1 MNCTVGLWLTLC
13 NTRFA
18 WAVRVAYFYWGQ
30 RRSEYGVSQCGNPR
44 FLWLSTTTTRE
55 TSPCPTTE
63 RSPSSPHA
71 SPTVEKQ
78 ALRWAEA
85 CCATF
90 DLLLKARHPVIW
102 GLGRTLCHR
111 YSPEIQAALAEQ
123 HILLIFAER
132 NTCRTN
138 WQTVQTRNF
147 QIASMSNES
156 VYAMN
161 IEGRS
166 SSLEVLYDLE
176 KGKKPVLHM
185 I

>member
-1 MNCTVGLWLTLC
+1 MAFDYD
-13 NTRFA
+13 NTGDLALPDHRKVAFFA
-18 WAVRVAYFYWGQ
+18 SRV
-30 RRSEYGVSQCGNPR
+30 V
-44 FLWLSTTTTRE
+44 
-55 TSPCPTTE
+55 
-63 RSPSSPHA
+63 
-71 SPTVEKQ
+71 SPTAEKQ
-78 ALRWAEA
+78 ALCWAEA

>member
-1 MNCTVGLWLTLC
+1 MAFDYD
-13 NTRFA
+13 NTGNLALPDHRKVAFFA
-18 WAVRVAYFYWGQ
+18 SRV
-30 RRSEYGVSQCGNPR
+30 V
-44 FLWLSTTTTRE
+44 
-55 TSPCPTTE
+55 
-63 RSPSSPHA
+63 
-71 SPTVEKQ
+71 SPTAEKQ
-78 ALRWAEA
+78 ALCWAEA

-176 KGKKPVLHM
+176 KGKNQCY

>member
-1 MNCTVGLWLTLC
+1 MAFDYD
-13 NTRFA
+13 NTGNLALPDHRKVAFFA
-18 WAVRVAYFYWGQ
+18 SRV
-30 RRSEYGVSQCGNPR
+30 V
-44 FLWLSTTTTRE
+44 
-55 TSPCPTTE
+55 
-63 RSPSSPHA
+63 
-71 SPTVEKQ
+71 SPTAEKQ
-78 ALRWAEA
+78 ALCWAEA
-85 CCATF
+85 RCATF

>member
-1 MNCTVGLWLTLC
+1 MRQPSFFMAFDYD
-13 NTRFA
+13 NTGNLALPDHRKVAFFA
-18 WAVRVAYFYWGQ
+18 SRV
-30 RRSEYGVSQCGNPR
+30 V
-44 FLWLSTTTTRE
+44 
-55 TSPCPTTE
+55 
-63 RSPSSPHA
+63 
-71 SPTVEKQ
+71 SPTAEKQ
-78 ALRWAEA
+78 ALCWAEA

-166 SSLEVLYDLE
+166 SSLDVLYDLE
-176 KGKKPVLHM
+176 TKIKAKTVFLFKTP
-185 I
+185 